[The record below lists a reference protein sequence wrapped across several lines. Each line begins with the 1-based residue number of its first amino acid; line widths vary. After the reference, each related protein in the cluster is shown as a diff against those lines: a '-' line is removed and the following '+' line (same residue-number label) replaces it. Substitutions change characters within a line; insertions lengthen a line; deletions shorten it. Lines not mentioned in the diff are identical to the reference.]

1 MNIVKRGKAYE
12 KDVKFHTSSRVFNNK
27 KVESHSAIMPTYMVP
42 KKLPADEKI
51 VYEAVVNRF
60 IMQFMPV
67 AEHEEAS
74 LTSRVRTESG
84 QWDFISKGRIQLVK
98 GWKQVEDIQS
108 KTYPFLPLKQGIE
121 YQ

>member
-1 MNIVKRGKAYE
+1 M
-12 KDVKFHTSSRVFNNK
+12 
-27 KVESHSAIMPTYMVP
+27 
-42 KKLPADEKI
+42 PADEKI

-108 KTYPFLPLKQGIE
+108 KNVSLPAVETGIE